1 MHWVVSETRS
11 DNALDRVSGGI
22 GDADGA
28 TLGAVAAGRLLLGGL
43 MAWMACRMARWALVA
58 PCRGGLPFIGT
69 TSLCSEVRCGNWRHV
84 VQYGIENDY

>member
-1 MHWVVSETRS
+1 MHWVVSEARL
-11 DNALDRVSGGI
+11 DNASYRVSGRI

-43 MAWMACRMARWALVA
+43 MAWMACRMARRALVA

-69 TSLCSEVRCGNWRHV
+69 TSL
-84 VQYGIENDY
+84 